1 MPVEPG
7 CGKAFRRKRWCAGSR
22 RFMMK
27 YYYQDDQT
35 PAANAL
41 PEQALNPLL
50 RRADWRFILPDPQ
63 PHVSVCYARGLL
75 AQAVQAISDRLVDPK
90 DETRG
95 TCDLAAAVD
104 PDRNT
109 LEAAWTAL
117 RAGGTC
123 YTEWYSPSSAN
134 YQRVKRNLSAAGF
147 EQVSCYWAW
156 PLPARAPAIFWIPLQ
171 APGALGYFMSHRPP
185 DASKLRNWLRALIRS
200 LWRAAHDLGLTFP
213 VLAVAR
219 KPVDA
224 NAGATR
230 DELKPALLDSI
241 RAHWEKWGLGPAPDR
256 LSWLLLTGGEN
267 SNNKAVGLV
276 FGEPDTQAR
285 IAVKMPRVPASVPG
299 LLREKTTL
307 EQIHAVRTDLA
318 GIPRVLF
325 SEQRGAFVILGET
338 ALAGVPLYTRLKR
351 SNYRQLALA
360 VSSWQIQLA
369 GQGQPVAREVWWG
382 RLVEPLL
389 EEFSRSFGSV
399 VESDG
404 CARTREI
411 LCSLGT
417 LPLVCEQRDFSP
429 WNVMVTANDQLAV
442 LDWES
447 AEISGLP
454 AADLIYFLA
463 HAVFFLDGAWRTGRF
478 RESYRAA
485 LDGSTL
491 TGSVQSETLSQYAD
505 HLGIPSCALG
515 PLRLYTWMVH
525 ACSQYRRALRSG
537 IQPSTEWLRL
547 SSFLNLWEEE
557 LRRYDR

>member
-1 MPVEPG
+1 MT
-7 CGKAFRRKRWCAGSR
+7 
-22 RFMMK
+22 K
-27 YYYQDDQT
+27 YYCQDDQA
-35 PAANAL
+35 PLVNAP

-63 PHVSVCYARGLL
+63 PHMSICYTRGFL
-75 AQAVQAISDRLVDPK
+75 AQAVRAISDRQVDPQ
-90 DETRG
+90 DASRG

-104 PDRNT
+104 PDRKT

-117 RAGGTC
+117 RAGGMC

-134 YQRVKRNLSAAGF
+134 YQGVRRRLSAAGF

-156 PLPARAPAIFWIPLQ
+156 PLPTRAPAIFWIPLQ
-171 APGALGYFMSHRPP
+171 APGAQGYFMSHRPP
-185 DASKLRNWLRALIRS
+185 DASKLRNSLRALVRF
-200 LWRAAHDLGLTFP
+200 LWRVAHDVGLTFP

-224 NAGATR
+224 NTAATR
-230 DELKPALLDSI
+230 NELNPALLDSI
-241 RAHWEKWGLGPAPDR
+241 CAHWEEWGLGPAPDR

-276 FGEPDTQAR
+276 FGEPDARAR
-285 IAVKMPRVPASVPG
+285 IAVKMPRVPGSVPG

-307 EQIHAVRTDLA
+307 EQVYADRKDLV
-318 GIPRVLF
+318 GIPQILF
-325 SEQRGAFVILGET
+325 CQQRGAFVALGET
-338 ALAGVPLYTRLKR
+338 ALEGVPLYTRLER

-360 VSSWQIQLA
+360 ASNWQIQLA
-369 GQGQPVAREVWWG
+369 GQGPPVPSEAWWG
-382 RLVEPLL
+382 QLVEPLL
-389 EEFSRSFGSV
+389 EEFNRSFGSV
-399 VESDG
+399 VEPDR
-404 CARTREI
+404 CARAREV
-411 LCSLGT
+411 LGT
-417 LPLVCEQRDFSP
+417 LGALPLVCEQRDFSP

-447 AEISGLP
+447 SETRGLP

-463 HAVFFLDGAWRTGRF
+463 HAGFFLDGAWRTGRF
-478 RESYRAA
+478 RESYQTA
-485 LDGSTL
+485 LDVSTL
-491 TGSVQSETLSQYAD
+491 TGSVQSETLSHYA
-505 HLGIPSCALG
+505 GQVCIPSYALG

-525 ACSQYRRALRSG
+525 ACSQYRRALGSG

-557 LRRYDR
+557 MRRYDR